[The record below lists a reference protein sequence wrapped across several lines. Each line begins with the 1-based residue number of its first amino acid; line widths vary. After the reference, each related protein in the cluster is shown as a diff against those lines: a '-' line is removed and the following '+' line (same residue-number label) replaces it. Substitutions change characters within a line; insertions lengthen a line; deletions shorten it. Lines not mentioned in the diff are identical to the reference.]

1 MDLMTALDTIGI
13 IVFAASGAIHAI
25 QKKMDIFGIFT
36 LATVTAIG
44 GGVIR
49 DVVINIDLP
58 TFFRRPQ
65 YLLFIAVTV
74 LAIILLRGRF
84 KWQFLFNLFDAIGLS
99 VFTIQAGMTALS
111 LNLNFMTFLFV
122 SLITAVGGGII
133 RDVMSKE
140 VPLVLREEVYAVA
153 SIVGAVLFW
162 FVHPYLGITVSA
174 YLCIA
179 FIFILRMVCVIFHL
193 NLPKIPLNYEEDSGI
208 SGEAESEI
216 NRHES

>member
-13 IVFAASGAIHAI
+13 IVFAASGAINAI

-58 TFFRRPQ
+58 TFFKRPQ
-65 YLLFIAVTV
+65 YLLFIAATV
-74 LAIILLRGRF
+74 LLIIFMRGKF
-84 KWQFLFNLFDAIGLS
+84 KWQFLFNLFDAIGLA
-99 VFTIQAGMTALS
+99 VFTIQAGMTAIS
-111 LNLNFMTFLFV
+111 MNLNFMTFLFV

-153 SIVGAVLFW
+153 SIAGAVLFW
-162 FVHPYLGITVSA
+162 FIYPYLGITVSA

-193 NLPKIPLNYEEDSGI
+193 NLPKIPLNYEDADHK
-208 SGEAESEI
+208 AEK
-216 NRHES
+216 N

>member
-1 MDLMTALDTIGI
+1 MDMMAALDTIGI
-13 IVFAASGAIHAI
+13 IVFAASGAICAI

-65 YLLFIAVTV
+65 YLLYIAVTV
-74 LAIILLRGRF
+74 LVIIFLRGHI
-84 KWQFLFNLFDAIGLS
+84 KWQFLFNLLDAIGLA

-111 LNLNFMTFLFV
+111 LNLNFMTYIFV

-140 VPLVLREEVYAVA
+140 VPLVLREEIYAVA
-153 SIVGAVLFW
+153 SIGGALVFW
-162 FVHPYLGITVSA
+162 FIHPYLGVTFSA
-174 YLCIA
+174 YLCIVL
-179 FIFILRMVCVIFHL
+179 IFAIRMICVIFHL
-193 NLPKIPLNYEEDSGI
+193 NLPKISPKYEKDDGSIQNG
-208 SGEAESEI
+208 
-216 NRHES
+216 

>member
-1 MDLMTALDTIGI
+1 MIVWGSISMDLMTALDTIGI
-13 IVFAASGAIHAI
+13 IVFAASGAINAI

-58 TFFRRPQ
+58 TFFKRPQ
-65 YLLFIAVTV
+65 YLLFIAATV
-74 LAIILLRGRF
+74 LLIIFMRGKF
-84 KWQFLFNLFDAIGLS
+84 KWQFLFNLFDAIGLA
-99 VFTIQAGMTALS
+99 VFTIQAGMTAIS
-111 LNLNFMTFLFV
+111 MNLNFMTFLFV

-153 SIVGAVLFW
+153 SIAGAVLFW
-162 FVHPYLGITVSA
+162 FIYPYLGITVSA

-193 NLPKIPLNYEEDSGI
+193 NLPKIPLNYEDADHK
-208 SGEAESEI
+208 AEK
-216 NRHES
+216 N

>member
-1 MDLMTALDTIGI
+1 MDLMTTLDMIGI

-58 TFFRRPQ
+58 TFFKKPQ
-65 YLLFIAVTV
+65 YLLFIAITV
-74 LAIILLRGRF
+74 LLIIFIRGQF
-84 KWQFLFNLFDAIGLS
+84 KWQFLFNLFDAIGLA
-99 VFTIQAGMTALS
+99 VFTIQAGMTAIS

-140 VPLVLREEVYAVA
+140 VPMVLREEVYAVA
-153 SIVGAVLFW
+153 SIAGAVLFW
-162 FVHPYLGITVSA
+162 FIYPYLGINVSA

-179 FIFILRMVCVIFHL
+179 FIFILRMICVIFHV
-193 NLPKIPLNYEEDSGI
+193 NLPKIPINYDEPDDQKNLEQPTTD
-208 SGEAESEI
+208 
-216 NRHES
+216 RHQS

>member
-13 IVFAASGAIHAI
+13 IVFAASGAIQAI

-58 TFFRRPQ
+58 TFFKRPQ
-65 YLLFIAVTV
+65 YLLFITLTV
-74 LAIILLRGRF
+74 LAIIFLRGRL
-84 KWQFLFNLFDAIGLS
+84 KWQFLFNLFDAIGLA

-111 LNLNFMTFLFV
+111 LKLNFMTFLFV

-153 SIVGAVLFW
+153 SILGAVLFW
-162 FVHPYLGITVSA
+162 YIHPYLGVTVSA

-193 NLPKIPLNYEEDSGI
+193 NLPKIPLDYDENQERTGKV
-208 SGEAESEI
+208 ESEI
-216 NRHES
+216 DRHQS

>member
-13 IVFAASGAIHAI
+13 IVFAASGAINAI

-44 GGVIR
+44 GGVNR

-58 TFFRRPQ
+58 TFFKRPQ
-65 YLLFIAVTV
+65 YLLFIAATV
-74 LAIILLRGRF
+74 LLIIFMRGKF
-84 KWQFLFNLFDAIGLS
+84 KWQFLFNLFDAIGLA
-99 VFTIQAGMTALS
+99 VFTIQAGMTAIS
-111 LNLNFMTFLFV
+111 MNLNFMTFLFV

-153 SIVGAVLFW
+153 SIAGAVLFW
-162 FVHPYLGITVSA
+162 FIYPYLGITVSA

-193 NLPKIPLNYEEDSGI
+193 NLPKIPLNYED
-208 SGEAESEI
+208 AEHKAEK
-216 NRHES
+216 N